1 MHSVANLATL
11 QTPLAT
17 FFPSK
22 KRPNLIKFLR
32 LSGRAAR
39 YWKKLTLRYFVFL
52 QYILRYEKKKK
63 KHDFNISVW
72 KKKSMI
78 GVIL

>member
-1 MHSVANLATL
+1 MAESSFFYFAKVL
-11 QTPLAT
+11 Q
-17 FFPSK
+17 
-22 KRPNLIKFLR
+22 FLFI
-32 LSGRAAR
+32 LQMLDSRAAR

-52 QYILRYEKKKK
+52 QYILRYEKNNKK